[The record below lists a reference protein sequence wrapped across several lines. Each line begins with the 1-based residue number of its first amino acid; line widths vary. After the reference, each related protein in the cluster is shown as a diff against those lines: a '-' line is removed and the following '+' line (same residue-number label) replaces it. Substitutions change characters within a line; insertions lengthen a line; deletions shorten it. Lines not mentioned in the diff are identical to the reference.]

1 MTKKDAAP
9 APTAKPSAPIG
20 PWADLDAAGD
30 GLSVDDFLTTVVSR
44 AANALRRTITTRY
57 ADGIGLSISEW
68 RMLSVLAHARHL
80 TFPELVV
87 AAVADKAQVSRALR
101 SMQERG
107 LVEVEKTGSNP
118 RWQQVDCRV
127 TPAGMA
133 LYRKVMPAA
142 RRAQAEMIRK
152 LPPGDRAALY
162 RSLKLLH
169 DLCQGGAP
177 DDVLE

>member
-1 MTKKDAAP
+1 MTKKDPSPAP
-9 APTAKPSAPIG
+9 AEASSPDG
-20 PWADLDAAGD
+20 PWVDLDEAGS

-57 ADGIGLSISEW
+57 ADSSGLSISEW
-68 RMLSVLAHARHL
+68 RMLSVLAHAKHL
-80 TFPELVV
+80 SFSDLVI
-87 AAVADKAQVSRALR
+87 AAVADKAQVSRAVRL
-101 SMQERG
+101 MQERG
-107 LVEVEKTGSNP
+107 LVSVEKVGSNP

-152 LPPGDRAALY
+152 LPPEDRATVY
-162 RSLKLLH
+162 RSLRLLH

>member
-1 MTKKDAAP
+1 MKKAAP
-9 APTAKPSAPIG
+9 PAGAPRPTAADG
-20 PWADLDAAGD
+20 PWPELDEAGS

-57 ADGIGLSISEW
+57 ADGSGLTISEW
-68 RMLSVLAHARHL
+68 RMLSVLAHARHMS
-80 TFPELVV
+80 FSELVV
-87 AAVADKAQVSRALR
+87 AAVADKAQVSRAVRL
-101 SMQERG
+101 MQDRG

-133 LYRKVMPAA
+133 LYRKVLPAA

-152 LPPGDRAALY
+152 LPSGDRAALY

-169 DLCQGGAP
+169 DLCQDGAA

>member
-9 APTAKPSAPIG
+9 APAAKPSAPIG

>member
-1 MTKKDAAP
+1 MKKAAP
-9 APTAKPSAPIG
+9 PARAPQAAADG
-20 PWADLDAAGD
+20 PWPDLDEAGS

-44 AANALRRTITTRY
+44 TANALRRTITTRY
-57 ADGIGLSISEW
+57 ADGSGLSISEW

-80 TFPELVV
+80 SFSDLVV
-87 AAVADKAQVSRALR
+87 AAVADKAQVSRAVR
-101 SMQERG
+101 QMQERG
-107 LVEVEKTGSNP
+107 LVAVEKTGSNP

-152 LPPGDRAALY
+152 LPPGNRATLY
-162 RSLKLLH
+162 RSLRLLH
-169 DLCQGGAP
+169 DLCQAGAG